1 MAARRKYADEHLIQ
15 AVPKARSIAQVLLLI
30 GLRPAGGNYKT
41 VKYRIRQLGLDTSHF
56 GGQAWLKGTKVR
68 TRRPIPLQE
77 LLVDGSRYQSFKLK
91 RRLIEE
97 GLKEARCESCGLL
110 GWNGEP
116 LPLELD
122 HINGRNDDNR
132 LMNLRILCP
141 NCHALTSTYR
151 GRNKGR
157 I

>member
-1 MAARRKYADEHLIQ
+1 MAARRKYADEQLIQ
-15 AVPKARSIAQVLLLI
+15 AVPRARSVAQVLSLI

-77 LLVDGSRYQSFKLK
+77 LLVDGSRYRTYLLK
-91 RRLIEE
+91 RRLIEA
-97 GLKEARCESCGLL
+97 GLKEAKCEGCGLQS
-110 GWNGEP
+110 WNGEP
-116 LPLELD
+116 IPIELD

-132 LMNLRILCP
+132 LINLRILCP

-151 GRNKGR
+151 GKNMGKS
-157 I
+157 